1 MDNKYRI
8 VGVQK
13 DKGGE
18 IQAYKLDNDMVL
30 SKKEAVDL
38 VKEGSIEGVLVSMS
52 KLGEEYLRSNPDS
65 ITNNNLDRLPIIN
78 DNLKI

>member
-1 MDNKYRI
+1 MDRKYKI
-8 VGVQK
+8 VAVQK

-18 IQAYKLDNDMVL
+18 IQSYKLDNDKIL

-38 VKEGSIEGVLVSMS
+38 AKDGAIEGVLVSMS

-65 ITNNNLDRLPIIN
+65 VSDNNLDNLPIIG
-78 DNLKI
+78 DNLMI

>member
-1 MDNKYRI
+1 MDKKHKI
-8 VGVQK
+8 IGVQK

-18 IQAYKLDNDMVL
+18 IQAYKLDDNRVL

-38 VKEGSIEGVLVSMS
+38 AKEGSIEGVLVSMS

-65 ITNNNLDRLPIIN
+65 TTNNNLDNMPIIN